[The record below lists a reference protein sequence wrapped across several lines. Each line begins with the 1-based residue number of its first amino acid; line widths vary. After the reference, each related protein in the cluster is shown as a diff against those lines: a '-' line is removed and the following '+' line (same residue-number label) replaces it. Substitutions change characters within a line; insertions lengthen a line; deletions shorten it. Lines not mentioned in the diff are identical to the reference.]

1 MMSTSESLTF
11 EQATLEQPILIV
23 DDNPTN
29 LKVLSKTLSQAGY
42 GITIANN
49 GEMALS
55 RAANELPALIL
66 LDVMMPGI
74 DGFETCRRF
83 KQDPVTQAIP
93 IIFMTALTETGSK
106 VKGFSLGAVD
116 YITKPFEEE
125 EVLARVRLHMRLR
138 EMSQKLSQQNV
149 ELTQAIQEIQT
160 AQKQIIAQEKLASLG
175 TLTAGV
181 AHELRN
187 PLNFVNNF
195 ALGSVDLTDELLEEL
210 LKYNQLIPA
219 DSLTYIQEI
228 LQDLKQN
235 AESIRDHGGRA
246 ENIINSMMEHARSDS
261 GKHQPTDINGLI
273 EQAVY
278 LAYQSKRNQDM
289 QFHINLQK
297 DYDTSIGTIEAVA
310 GDLIRAFIN
319 LADNACYALY
329 TKFKKYKSEN
339 NAASFSPTLLVRTR
353 NLGDRVQ
360 IHIRDNG
367 IGIPPE
373 IVEKVFNPFFTTKP
387 TGEGTGLGLS
397 LTYDILVAQHRGSL
411 DLDTKLGEYTEFA
424 IALPYL
430 FSVQS
435 EVI

>member
-1 MMSTSESLTF
+1 MPPTPQLPTL
-11 EQATLEQPILIV
+11 EQAILEQPILIV

-29 LKVLSKTLSQAGY
+29 LKVLSKTLSQSGY
-42 GITIANN
+42 GITVANN

-83 KQDPVTQAIP
+83 KQDPLTKAIP

-125 EVLARVRLHMRLR
+125 EVLARVRLHMQLH
-138 EMSQKLSQQNV
+138 QLSQQLSRQNI
-149 ELTQAIQEIQT
+149 ELTRAIQEIQT

-195 ALGSVDLTDELLEEL
+195 ALGSVDLSDELIEEL
-210 LKYNQLIPA
+210 AKFDQSIPA
-219 DSLTYIQEI
+219 DKLAYIQEI

-235 AESIRDHGGRA
+235 AQSIRDHGGRA
-246 ENIINSMMEHARSDS
+246 ENIINSMMEHARSDT
-261 GKHQPTDINGLI
+261 GKHQLTDINSLI

-297 DYDTSIGTIEAVA
+297 DYDSSIGTIEAVA

-319 LADNACYALY
+319 LADNACYALHS
-329 TKFKKYKSEN
+329 KFKKYKSEN
-339 NAASFSPTLLVRTR
+339 LANFSPTLSVQTR

-360 IHIRDNG
+360 INFRDNG

-411 DLDTKLGEYTEFA
+411 DLDTKQGEYTEFV
-424 IALPYL
+424 ITLPYC
-430 FSVQS
+430 FSVQAGT
-435 EVI
+435 V